1 MIVKSES
8 DGILSWIAL
17 ILLHLD
23 YVILLFYSGRFIHQN
38 LSEKILSNYT
48 VLAYIL
54 TVILSLTTTYLY
66 FLLNTLIFRK
76 IPILHL
82 IMNALISFVMAI
94 VVLLFIINI
103 SSGVVSNNLNWSQY
117 LDYLYDVFR
126 ITKINWLNKTLLWTF
141 YLIGLGALTAFITLM
156 RKSSF

>member
-23 YVILLFYSGRFIHQN
+23 YVILLAFSGRFIHQN
-38 LSEKILSNYT
+38 LSEKILANYT
-48 VLAYIL
+48 ILAYIL
-54 TVILSLTTTYLY
+54 TVILTLTITYLY

-103 SSGVVSNNLNWSQY
+103 SSGVVSNDLNWSQY

-126 ITKINWLNKTLLWTF
+126 ITKINWLNKALLWTF
-141 YLIGLGALTAFITLM
+141 YLITLSSLTAFITLM
-156 RKSSF
+156 RKRTL